1 MPMYSRDVQPSPDA
15 QLSSPS
21 PRRVNA
27 SEGAIKRMFEPDR
40 TREVVRRRIDETE
53 TGIFLAP
60 QRVLGMAV
68 RYEQP
73 RAAAEVDAIDDF

>member
-1 MPMYSRDVQPSPDA
+1 
-15 QLSSPS
+15 
-21 PRRVNA
+21 
-27 SEGAIKRMFEPDR
+27 MFEPDR